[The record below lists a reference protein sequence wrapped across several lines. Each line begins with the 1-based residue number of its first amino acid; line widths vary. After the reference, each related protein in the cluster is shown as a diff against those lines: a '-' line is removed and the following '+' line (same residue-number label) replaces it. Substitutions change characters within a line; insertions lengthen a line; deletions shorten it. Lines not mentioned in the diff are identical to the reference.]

1 MMLLDAKEVTKSF
14 GSTTAVDGLS
24 FAVRR
29 GEIFAL
35 LGPNGAG
42 KTTMVRMLMDVIR
55 PDAGQIR
62 FFEDDHAKSS
72 IAPHDVGY
80 LPEDRGLYKELPVI
94 RTLTFMGVIRGM
106 PRSRARQAAEE
117 WLERLDLAD
126 RAHDKLDALSKGNQQ
141 KVQFIASILH
151 GPRLAVLDEPF
162 SGLDPLN
169 QELFLDILRELR
181 DQGTTV
187 LLSAHQMQ
195 LVERLAD
202 RVLLMNRGRCVLH
215 GRIDEI
221 RQESSSSGRI
231 LLVVDGAPDLDR
243 LNAIGA
249 VERAEVTANGEVA
262 LYVRR
267 GEPLSGLLRAV
278 AQETEV
284 RSIHTEAISL
294 HDIYVQRVTDD
305 LDASPTEEM

>member
-1 MMLLDAKEVTKSF
+1 MLLGAREVTKRF
-14 GSTTAVDGLS
+14 GPTTAVDGLS
-24 FAVRR
+24 FDVRR

-55 PDAGQIR
+55 PDTGEIR
-62 FFEDDHAKSS
+62 FFVEESPRNNIPA
-72 IAPHDVGY
+72 HDVGY
-80 LPEDRGLYKELPVI
+80 LPEDRGLYKELPI
-94 RTLTFMGVIRGM
+94 LRTLTFMGVIRGM
-106 PRSRARQAAEE
+106 PRRDARRAADE
-117 WLERLDLAD
+117 WLERMNLDD
-126 RAHDKLDALSKGNQQ
+126 RAKEKLDALSKGNQQ

-151 GPRLAVLDEPF
+151 KPRLAVLDEPF
-162 SGLDPLN
+162 TGLDPLN

-202 RVLLMNRGRCVLH
+202 RVLLMNRGRRVLH
-215 GRIDEI
+215 GSIDEI
-221 RQESSSSGRI
+221 RQGSSASSRI
-231 LLVVDGAPDLDR
+231 LLTVEGTPDLNRLRAIRSVDR
-243 LNAIGA
+243 I
-249 VERAEVTANGEVA
+249 EVTANGDVA

-278 AQETEV
+278 GQETEV
-284 RSIHTEAISL
+284 RAIHTEAISL
-294 HDIYVQRVTDD
+294 HDIYVQHVTHD
-305 LDASPTEEM
+305 LDTGDM

>member
-1 MMLLDAKEVTKSF
+1 MLLDAQEVTKHF
-14 GSTTAVDGLS
+14 GPTTAVDGLS
-24 FAVRR
+24 FDVRR

-55 PDAGQIR
+55 PDTGQIR
-62 FFEDDHAKSS
+62 FFLDESQRGR
-72 IAPHDVGY
+72 IPPGEVGY

-106 PRSRARQAAEE
+106 PRREARRSANE
-117 WLERLDLAD
+117 WLERMDLGD
-126 RAHDKLDALSKGNQQ
+126 RAQEKLDALSKGNQQ

-151 GPRLAVLDEPF
+151 QPRLAVLDEPF

-187 LLSAHQMQ
+187 LLCAHQMQ

-202 RVLLMNRGRCVLH
+202 RVLLMNRGRCILH
-215 GRIDEI
+215 GSIDEI
-221 RQESSSSGRI
+221 RRGSSASSRI
-231 LLVVDGAPDLDR
+231 LLAVEGTPDLDR
-243 LNAIGA
+243 LRAIRS
-249 VERAEVTANGEVA
+249 VDRIEVTANGDVA

-267 GEPLSGLLRAV
+267 GEPLSGLLSAV

-284 RSIHTEAISL
+284 RAIHTEAISL
-294 HDIYVQRVTDD
+294 HDIYVQHVTND
-305 LDASPTEEM
+305 LDTTPTEDG

>member
-1 MMLLDAKEVTKSF
+1 MLLDAQKVTKRF
-14 GSTTAVDGLS
+14 GPTTAVDGLS
-24 FAVRR
+24 FDVRC

-55 PDAGQIR
+55 PDTGEIR
-62 FFEDDHAKSS
+62 FFVDESQRGRIPPD
-72 IAPHDVGY
+72 DVGY

-106 PRSRARQAAEE
+106 PRREARRSADE
-117 WLERLDLAD
+117 WLERMDLGD
-126 RAHDKLDALSKGNQQ
+126 RAQEKLDSLSKGNQQ

-151 GPRLAVLDEPF
+151 QPRLAVLDEPF

-187 LLSAHQMQ
+187 LLCAHQMQ

-202 RVLLMNRGRCVLH
+202 RVLLMNRGRCILH
-215 GRIDEI
+215 GSIDEI
-221 RQESSSSGRI
+221 RRGSSASSRI
-231 LLVVDGAPDLDR
+231 LLAVEGTPDLDR
-243 LNAIGA
+243 LRAIRS
-249 VERAEVTANGEVA
+249 VDRIEVTANGDVA

-267 GEPLSGLLRAV
+267 GEPLSGLLSAV

-284 RSIHTEAISL
+284 RAIHTEAISL
-294 HDIYVQRVTDD
+294 HDIYVQHVTND
-305 LDASPTEEM
+305 LDTTPTEDG

>member
-1 MMLLDAKEVTKSF
+1 LLLGAREVTKRF
-14 GSTTAVDGLS
+14 GPTTAVDGLS
-24 FAVRR
+24 FDVRR

-55 PDAGQIR
+55 PDTGEIR
-62 FFEDDHAKSS
+62 FFVEESPRNNIPA
-72 IAPHDVGY
+72 HDVGY
-80 LPEDRGLYKELPVI
+80 LPEDRGLYKELPI
-94 RTLTFMGVIRGM
+94 LRTLTFMGVIRGM
-106 PRSRARQAAEE
+106 PRRDARRAADE
-117 WLERLDLAD
+117 WLERMNLDD
-126 RAHDKLDALSKGNQQ
+126 RAKEKLDALSKGNQQ

-151 GPRLAVLDEPF
+151 KPRLAVLDEPF
-162 SGLDPLN
+162 TGLDPLN

-202 RVLLMNRGRCVLH
+202 RVLLMNRGRRVLH
-215 GRIDEI
+215 GSIDEI
-221 RQESSSSGRI
+221 RQGSSASSRI
-231 LLVVDGAPDLDR
+231 LLTVEGTPDLNRLRAIRSVDR
-243 LNAIGA
+243 I
-249 VERAEVTANGEVA
+249 EVTANGDVA

-278 AQETEV
+278 GQETEV
-284 RSIHTEAISL
+284 RAIHTEAISL
-294 HDIYVQRVTDD
+294 HDIYVQHVTHD
-305 LDASPTEEM
+305 LDTGDM

>member
-1 MMLLDAKEVTKSF
+1 MLLEAQEVTKRF
-14 GSTTAVDGLS
+14 GPTTAVDGLS
-24 FAVRR
+24 FDVRC

-42 KTTMVRMLMDVIR
+42 KTTMVRMLMDIIR
-55 PDAGQIR
+55 PDTGEIR
-62 FFEDDHAKSS
+62 FFVDELQRGRIPPD
-72 IAPHDVGY
+72 DVGY
-80 LPEDRGLYKELPVI
+80 LPEDRGLYRELPVI

-106 PRSRARQAAEE
+106 PRREARRSADE
-117 WLERLDLAD
+117 WLERMDLGD
-126 RAHDKLDALSKGNQQ
+126 RAQEKLDALSKGNQQ

-151 GPRLAVLDEPF
+151 QPRLAVLDEPF

-202 RVLLMNRGRCVLH
+202 RVLLMNRGRCILH
-215 GRIDEI
+215 GSIDEI
-221 RQESSSSGRI
+221 RRGSSASSRI
-231 LLVVDGAPDLDR
+231 LLAVEGTPDLDR
-243 LNAIGA
+243 LRAIRS
-249 VERAEVTANGEVA
+249 VDRIEVTANGDVA

-267 GEPLSGLLRAV
+267 GEPLSGLLSAV

-284 RSIHTEAISL
+284 RTIHTEAISL
-294 HDIYVQRVTDD
+294 HDIYVQHVTND
-305 LDASPTEEM
+305 LDTPPTEDG

>member
-1 MMLLDAKEVTKSF
+1 MLLDAQEVTKRF
-14 GSTTAVDGLS
+14 GPTTAVDGLS
-24 FAVRR
+24 FDVRC

-55 PDAGQIR
+55 PDTGEIR
-62 FFEDDHAKSS
+62 FFVDELQRGRIPPD
-72 IAPHDVGY
+72 DVGY

-106 PRSRARQAAEE
+106 PRREARRSADE
-117 WLERLDLAD
+117 WLERMDLGD
-126 RAHDKLDALSKGNQQ
+126 RAQEKLDTLSRGNQQ

-151 GPRLAVLDEPF
+151 QPRLAVLDEPF

-202 RVLLMNRGRCVLH
+202 RVLLMNRGRCILH
-215 GRIDEI
+215 GSIDEI
-221 RQESSSSGRI
+221 RRGSSASSRI
-231 LLVVDGAPDLDR
+231 LLAVEGTPDLDR
-243 LNAIGA
+243 LRAIRS
-249 VERAEVTANGEVA
+249 VDRIEVTANGDVA

-267 GEPLSGLLRAV
+267 GEPLSGLLSAV

-294 HDIYVQRVTDD
+294 HDIYVQHVTND
-305 LDASPTEEM
+305 LGTPSPEQV

>member
-1 MMLLDAKEVTKSF
+1 MLLDAQEVTKRF
-14 GSTTAVDGLS
+14 GPTTAVDGLS
-24 FAVRR
+24 FDVRC

-55 PDAGQIR
+55 PDTGEIR
-62 FFEDDHAKSS
+62 FFVDESQRRS
-72 IAPHDVGY
+72 IPPDDVGY
-80 LPEDRGLYKELPVI
+80 LPEDRGLYRELPVI

-106 PRSRARQAAEE
+106 PRREARRSADE
-117 WLERLDLAD
+117 WLERMDLGD
-126 RAHDKLDALSKGNQQ
+126 RAQEKLDALSKGNQQ

-151 GPRLAVLDEPF
+151 QPRLAVLDEPF

-202 RVLLMNRGRCVLH
+202 RVLLMNRGRCILH
-215 GRIDEI
+215 GSVDEI
-221 RQESSSSGRI
+221 RQGSSASSRI
-231 LLVVDGAPDLDR
+231 LLAVEGTPDLDR
-243 LNAIGA
+243 LRAIRS
-249 VERAEVTANGEVA
+249 VDRIEVTANGDVA

-267 GEPLSGLLRAV
+267 GEPLSGLLSAV
-278 AQETEV
+278 AEETEV
-284 RSIHTEAISL
+284 RAIHTEAISL
-294 HDIYVQRVTDD
+294 HDIYVQHVTND
-305 LDASPTEEM
+305 LGTSSPEHV

>member
-1 MMLLDAKEVTKSF
+1 
-14 GSTTAVDGLS
+14 
-24 FAVRR
+24 
-29 GEIFAL
+29 
-35 LGPNGAG
+35 
-42 KTTMVRMLMDVIR
+42 MLMDVIR
-55 PDAGQIR
+55 PDTGHIR
-62 FFEDDHAKSS
+62 FFEDDTAKSN

-106 PRSRARQAAEE
+106 PRGGARRAAAE

-187 LLSAHQMQ
+187 LLCAHQMQ

-202 RVLLMNRGRCVLH
+202 RVLLMNRGRCVLQ

-231 LLVVDGAPDLDR
+231 LLAVDGTPNLDQ